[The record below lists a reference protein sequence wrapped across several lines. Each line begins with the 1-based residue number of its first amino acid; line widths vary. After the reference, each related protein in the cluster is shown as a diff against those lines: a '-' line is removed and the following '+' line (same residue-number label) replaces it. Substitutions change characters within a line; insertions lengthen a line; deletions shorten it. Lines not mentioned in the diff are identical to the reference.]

1 MAKPIRPTPELE
13 CKDAIEFLE
22 WMEEPPTEKDKEFW
36 KEVYSQRR
44 VLFQSIKW
52 RSIKMAKPI
61 SPSPVIEGEDA
72 IKIVK
77 KMYKSPSGE
86 YKELAKEIRSQ
97 RFVPF

>member
-1 MAKPIRPTPELE
+1 
-13 CKDAIEFLE
+13 
-22 WMEEPPTEKDKEFW
+22 
-36 KEVYSQRR
+36 
-44 VLFQSIKW
+44 
-52 RSIKMAKPI
+52 MAKPI
-61 SPSPVIEGEDA
+61 SLSPVIEGEDA

>member
-1 MAKPIRPTPELE
+1 M
-13 CKDAIEFLE
+13 KDGALN
-22 WMEEPPTEKDKEFW
+22 
-36 KEVYSQRR
+36 
-44 VLFQSIKW
+44 
-52 RSIKMAKPI
+52 MAKPI

-77 KMYKSPSGE
+77 EMYKSPSGE